1 MAAARARPVTPRRY
15 PVGLR
20 ALASVFVDHASL
32 LWQFSRREI
41 SGRYRGSLI
50 GFGWA
55 VLNPLLLL
63 AIYTF
68 VFSVVF
74 RMRWDGPV
82 DDRFGFALV
91 VYAGMLV
98 HGFFAECMTRAPS
111 LVVDNRNLV
120 KRVVFPLEIL
130 PWSALV
136 VAAFHFVVGVVLI
149 VAARLA
155 SSGAVPVTALALP
168 LVALPLALLAL
179 GVTYAFASLG
189 VYLRDLSQV
198 VGFLALTLLFMS
210 PVFYPA
216 SAVPENWR
224 FVIDWNPIAALIE
237 MTRGALLFGRW
248 PSAASLATLWGLGFA
263 VAWLGFYGFQRTRRG
278 FADVL

>member
-1 MAAARARPVTPRRY
+1 MSVLRY

-20 ALASVFVDHASL
+20 ALFGTVVDYGSL
-32 LWQFSRREI
+32 LWQFARREI

-74 RMRWDGPV
+74 RIRWDGPAT
-82 DDRFGFALV
+82 DRGSFALV
-91 VYAGMLV
+91 VYTGMIV
-98 HGFFAECMTRAPS
+98 HGFFAECMTRAPT
-111 LVVDNRNLV
+111 LIVDNRNLV
-120 KRVVFPLEIL
+120 KKVVFPLQLL
-130 PWSALV
+130 PWSVLV
-136 VAAFHFVVGVVLI
+136 VAAFHFLVGLLLI
-149 VAARLA
+149 VAATLIKT
-155 SSGAVPVTALALP
+155 GALPVTAIALP
-168 LVALPLALLAL
+168 LIVLPLALLSL
-179 GVTYAFASLG
+179 GVAYACSALG

-198 VGFLALTLLFMS
+198 VGFLAMTLLFLS

-216 SAVPENWR
+216 SAVPEDWR
-224 FVIDWNPIAALIE
+224 WFIVLNPIATFIE
-237 MTRGALLFGRW
+237 LTRGALLFGTW
-248 PSAASLATLWGLGFA
+248 PAPESLLAIWSIGLAA
-263 VAWLGFYGFQRTRRG
+263 AWLGFFWFQRTRKG

>member
-1 MAAARARPVTPRRY
+1 MSTIRRY
-15 PVGLR
+15 PVGPR
-20 ALASVFVDHASL
+20 ALFGAVLEHASL

-74 RMRWDGPV
+74 RIRWDGPV
-82 DDRFGFALV
+82 DDRTGFALA
-91 VYAGMLV
+91 VYCGMIV
-98 HGFFAECMTRAPS
+98 HGFFAECMTRAPQ
-111 LVVDNRNLV
+111 LIVDNRNLV
-120 KRVVFPLEIL
+120 KKVVFPLQLL
-130 PWSALV
+130 PWSVLV
-136 VAAFHFVVGVVLI
+136 VAAFHFAVGLALIAAAMLVKSGALPWSMIALPLI
-149 VAARLA
+149 VA
-155 SSGAVPVTALALP
+155 
-168 LVALPLALLAL
+168 PLALLSL
-179 GVTYAFASLG
+179 GVVYGCSALG

-198 VGFLALTLLFMS
+198 VGFLALTLLFLS

-224 FVIDWNPIAALIE
+224 FVVALNPIATFIE
-237 MTRGALLFGRW
+237 LTRGVMLYGTWPGLWALVC
-248 PSAASLATLWGLGFA
+248 LWGLSLA
-263 VAWLGFYGFQRTRRG
+263 IAWLGFYGFQRTRCG